1 MFLDVEAGKLVV
13 SRGGEGINGSGLGGR
28 RLTRVRAEL
37 MEGVSGGSS
46 LTFQSG
52 GGGGMK
58 PPTGDERPLRFKG
71 VGGMN
76 GVVELLRRVTLGTP
90 RPSELPSLLSLGR
103 YMGPEFVARSGRFV
117 CRLRLP
123 PVSGWVR
130 PG

>member
-1 MFLDVEAGKLVV
+1 MFLDIEAGKLVV
-13 SRGGEGINGSGLGGR
+13 SRGGDGMYGSGLGGR

-37 MEGVSGGSS
+37 MEGVSEGSS

-58 PPTGDERPLRFKG
+58 ASGDPRALKFRG